1 MLLGF
6 KFENKCFLLG
16 FFVHSLAIGFLPISI
31 KVKAIRKS
39 EECACVSQL
48 RICMICERIICISN
62 TCLVIISEV
71 FSE

>member
-6 KFENKCFLLG
+6 KFENKCFLL
-16 FFVHSLAIGFLPISI
+16 HSLAIGFLPISI
-31 KVKAIRKS
+31 EVKAIRKS

>member
-31 KVKAIRKS
+31 EVKAIRKS

-71 FSE
+71 CSE

>member
-31 KVKAIRKS
+31 EVKAIRKS

-48 RICMICERIICISN
+48 RISMICERIICISN

>member
-16 FFVHSLAIGFLPISI
+16 FFVHSLAIGFLLISI
-31 KVKAIRKS
+31 EVKAIRKS

-48 RICMICERIICISN
+48 RICMICEKIICISN

>member
-16 FFVHSLAIGFLPISI
+16 FLVHSLAIGFLPISI
-31 KVKAIRKS
+31 EVKAIRKS